1 MRTRIMTPRHVERTL
16 NRLAYQI
23 VERNRGAENL
33 VILGILQSGAVLAHK
48 LAHDINRI
56 ESSSLQSHGL
66 DTSSYRDDR
75 AESQLDTQELPDLT
89 DKDVILVDD
98 VLFTGRTVRAALDAV
113 VQFGRPRSIQ
123 LAVLI
128 DRGHREFPIQPDYT
142 GRIMPTKHR
151 EQVVVQT
158 VPELGVDVVESQED
172 PGV

>member
-1 MRTRIMTPRHVERTL
+1 MTARQVERTL
-16 NRLAYQI
+16 NRLAYQV
-23 VERNRGAENL
+23 VERNRGAGNL
-33 VILGILQSGAVLAHK
+33 VILGILQSGAILAEK
-48 LAHDINRI
+48 LASDINRI
-56 ESSSLQSHGL
+56 EGCSIRAHGL
-66 DTSSYRDDR
+66 DTSSHRDDR
-75 AESQLDTQELPDLT
+75 APGPADPQQLPDLT

-142 GRIMPTKHR
+142 GRVMPTKHR

-158 VPELGVDVVESQED
+158 VPELGVDVVEGQGD
-172 PGV
+172 

>member
-1 MRTRIMTPRHVERTL
+1 MRTRIMSSRQVERTL

-33 VILGILQSGAVLAHK
+33 VILGILQSGAILADR
-48 LAHDINRI
+48 LVDDINRI
-56 ESSSLQSHGL
+56 EDHDLTSFGL
-66 DTSSYRDDR
+66 DTASYRDDR
-75 AESQLDTQELPDLT
+75 ADELADTQQLPDLT

-113 VQFGRPRSIQ
+113 IQFGRPRSIQ

-158 VPELGVDVVESQED
+158 SPEFGVDVVEGQGD
-172 PGV
+172 

>member
-1 MRTRIMTPRHVERTL
+1 MTAQQVERTL
-16 NRLAYQI
+16 NRLAYQV

-33 VILGILQSGAVLAHK
+33 VILGILQSGAILAEK
-48 LAHDINRI
+48 LTSDINRI
-56 ESSSLQSHGL
+56 EGCSLRANGL
-66 DTSSYRDDR
+66 DTASYRDDR
-75 AESQLDTQELPDLT
+75 ASGTADSQQLPDLT

-142 GRIMPTKHR
+142 GRVMPTKHR
-151 EQVVVQT
+151 EQVIVQT
-158 VPELGVDVVESQED
+158 LPELGVDVVESQGD
-172 PGV
+172 